1 MKPLKKPCRDRGNR
15 LDQLISADK
24 TIGTEIGTD
33 FLSSNIKWVY
43 YRTNKNWINKQ
54 KQRHK
59 KKGRANHNN
68 NNKENNITNNNN
80 KENNIT
86 NAIFT
91 NNNETPKKTVSW

>member
-43 YRTNKNWINKQ
+43 YRTNKLIKCSF
-54 KQRHK
+54 
-59 KKGRANHNN
+59 RAGF
-68 NNKENNITNNNN
+68 E
-80 KENNIT
+80 
-86 NAIFT
+86 
-91 NNNETPKKTVSW
+91 KKTTAARPRQQQAR